1 MEANSYSTVFIELL
15 IKLEIKDDKDI
26 DKRNLNEIKYS
37 FVKVFLRSTHM
48 KKLINKKS
56 SEFIKVYN

>member
-1 MEANSYSTVFIELL
+1 MSNGSKQLIDSFFDDKS

-37 FVKVFLRSTHM
+37 FVKVFLRSTH
-48 KKLINKKS
+48 
-56 SEFIKVYN
+56 IKN

>member
-1 MEANSYSTVFIELL
+1 MSNGSKQLIDSFFDDKS

-37 FVKVFLRSTHM
+37 FVKVFLRLTHM
-48 KKLINKKS
+48 KN
-56 SEFIKVYN
+56 